1 MKRLF
6 FLALFLG
13 YSLISLAQPLSA
25 YTNFQNQFYVWDNGY
40 VRKIEYLV
48 PVKTAIGR
56 SAIGYLDNSR
66 SFKIYHRGGATK
78 INDGFTNSIYATD
91 NLIGYKN
98 TNSLFVWENGKITQ
112 LSGMV
117 GDFKIGDSVVLFFD
131 GIQSQYEAYYNG
143 EIYPIEGFLG
153 GTSSEYLFAVD
164 TSRNISI
171 SNSQSIESG
180 QLPSAKAS
188 DNIAAYVNYAGQFR
202 IFFHGNIID
211 QEPYLV
217 KSFDVGRNT
226 VAYVDINAQFRVF
239 HNSNT
244 RLLDDFPPENYA
256 AGDDLVAYVG
266 SDNNFKI
273 FYNDSVYTIGYFQPN
288 FTVGDH
294 VVAFEDGSG
303 YFKVFYKGT
312 VYTLESYYPDDYVV
326 AYNSVAY
333 VNRANVLR
341 QFCEGDIFDVT
352 NAGISQWRLDYDVVQ
367 YRFGTNL
374 YKVFYKGRTY

>member
-6 FLALFLG
+6 ILLV
-13 YSLISLAQPLSA
+13 LIGFGLESMAQPLSA
-25 YTNFQNQFYVWDNGY
+25 YTNFQNQFFVWDNGY
-40 VRKIEYLV
+40 IRKIEYLV
-48 PVKTAIGR
+48 PLKTAVGR

-66 SFKIYHRGGATK
+66 SFKIYHNGGSVK

-98 TNSLFVWENGKITQ
+98 TNALFVWENGHITQ

-131 GIQSQYEAYYNG
+131 GIQSQYQAYYKG

-153 GTSSEYLFAVD
+153 GVSSEYLFSVD
-164 TSRNISI
+164 TSQNITI
-171 SNSQSIESG
+171 SNTQSIESG
-180 QLPSAKAS
+180 QLPAAKAS
-188 DNIAAYVNYAGQFR
+188 DNIVAYVNYSSQFR
-202 IFFHGNIID
+202 IFYQGEIIYQD
-211 QEPYLV
+211 PYLV
-217 KSFDVGRNT
+217 QSFDLGRNT

-239 HNSNT
+239 HKGKT
-244 RLLDDFPPENYA
+244 QLLDEFTPETYA
-256 AGDDLVAYVG
+256 VGDDLVAFIG
-266 SDNNFKI
+266 SDNYFKI
-273 FYNDSVYTIGYFQPN
+273 FYNDSIYSMGYFQPN
-288 FTVGDH
+288 FTVGDN

-303 YFKVFYKGT
+303 YFKVFYKGA
-312 VYTLESYYPDDYVV
+312 VYTLESYYPDEYVV

-352 NAGISQWRLDYDVVQ
+352 NAGISQWRLDYDVIQ
-367 YRFGTNL
+367 YRFGQNL